1 MTGRLSDTAAAQLA
15 KRIEGAAIA
24 PGDADYEQA
33 RRVWNGMIDRRPA
46 LICRCASAG
55 DVKAAI
61 DFAHE
66 QELPVAVRGGGHSVA
81 GHGTCD
87 GGLVIDL
94 SPMRGV
100 RVDAKKGLATV
111 QAGATWGDVDRA
123 TQAHGLAVTGGI
135 VSETGV
141 AGLTLGGGIGWLM
154 RKHGLT
160 ADNLLGADLITARG
174 ESVKASAEENAGLLW
189 GLQRAGANFGVVT
202 ELVFRLHRVGPIVLA
217 GWVLHPLEKAG
228 EVLRFHREFAAA
240 APDELTTIVILR
252 RLPHLAKLPP
262 FLRGMPVIAIAACHC
277 GVIEAGERAVE
288 PLRSFGPPLV
298 DGIGLKPYVEHQ
310 KMFDAAQPAGRCNY
324 WKTSYLNRLGD
335 AALEAIV
342 ESAVRMTSPHSLLAL
357 YQLGGAA
364 RLDEA
369 AFCLNIAATWTEPA
383 ESERHIAW
391 ARDAAAALEPHV
403 GAGAY
408 VNFLGDEGEQR
419 TRAAYRHDHAR
430 LASLK
435 NAFDPDNFF
444 RLNQN
449 IRPSARAEA

>member
-1 MTGRLSDTAAAQLA
+1 MTGRPSDTAAAQLA
-15 KRIEGAAIA
+15 KRIEGAVIA

-33 RRVWNGMIDRRPA
+33 RRVWNGMIDRHPA

-66 QELPVAVRGGGHSVA
+66 QALPVAVRGGGHSVA

-174 ESVKASAEENAGLLW
+174 ESVKAGAEENAELLW

-262 FLRGMPVIAIAACHC
+262 FLRGLPVIAIAACYC

-288 PLRSFGPPLV
+288 ALRSFGPLLV

-310 KMFDAAQPAGRCNY
+310 KMFDASQPAGRCNY

-342 ESAVRMTSPHSLLAL
+342 ESAARMTSPHSLLAL

-364 RLDEA
+364 RLDDA
-369 AFCLNIAATWTEPA
+369 AFCLNIAATWIEPA

-391 ARDAAAALEPHV
+391 ARGAAAALEPHV